1 MTPPRGGSHTA
12 VTEAHPWKSSS
23 SRSCPRPASPRATPA
38 ARSRRSPT
46 SSRPSSPPLA
56 GQVDAALG
64 SAGGALGNVDL
75 GNIGSSIGGLFGKK

>member
-1 MTPPRGGSHTA
+1 MEELIQQIVSKTGIS
-12 VTEAHPWKSSS
+12 ESN
-23 SRSCPRPASPRATPA
+23 
-38 ARSRRSPT
+38 ARSAIETVVNFLKTKLPA
-46 SSRPSSPPLA
+46 PLA